1 MSQISSEWIQL
12 ENGPRAWYAR
22 PSTAGPHPAIVVFI
36 EAFGVNQHFQD
47 VAERLARAGFCAI
60 VPDLYHGKTYEY
72 SDFDRAIGHLKT
84 LDDELAM
91 AEAGLAIQALH
102 QRSEVR
108 KDAIGALGFCMGGR
122 LTFMANAIHADRLSA
137 AVAFYGAGIAPD
149 LDPVGRKPLLHL
161 VHQMRAPLLLLYGAE
176 DQSITPEEHGRI
188 ASALSTA
195 HKRYTLTVFPDA
207 PHGFFADPRDS
218 FRPEAAQEGW
228 RLTLDHFTHYLG
240 ASA

>member
-22 PSTAGPHPAIVVFI
+22 PTDAGPHPAVLVFI
-36 EAFGVNQHFQD
+36 EAFGVNAHFQD
-47 VAERLARAGFCAI
+47 VAGRLAQAGYCAI

-72 SDFDRAIGHLKT
+72 SDFANAIGHLKT
-84 LDDELAM
+84 LNDAVVM
-91 AEAGLAIQALH
+91 QEAGLAIQALQH
-102 QRSEVR
+102 RVEVR

-122 LTFMANAIHADRLSA
+122 YAFMANAIHADQLRA
-137 AVAFYGAGIAPD
+137 TVAFYGGGIAPD
-149 LDPVGRKPLLHL
+149 QDSVGRNPVLHL
-161 VHQMRAPLLLLYGAE
+161 VDQMRAPLLLLYGAE

-188 ASALSTA
+188 ATALSTA
-195 HKRYTLTVFPDA
+195 RKRYTLTVFPGA

-218 FRPEAAQEGW
+218 FRPEAAKEGW
-228 RLTLDHFTHYLG
+228 RLTLDHFTRYLG

>member
-84 LDDELAM
+84 LNDELAM

-102 QRSEVR
+102 QRHPARLEGLLRS
-108 KDAIGALGFCMGGR
+108 ALRQLRQQVGR
-122 LTFMANAIHADRLSA
+122 SALRLS
-137 AVAFYGAGIAPD
+137 
-149 LDPVGRKPLLHL
+149 
-161 VHQMRAPLLLLYGAE
+161 RA
-176 DQSITPEEHGRI
+176 R
-188 ASALSTA
+188 
-195 HKRYTLTVFPDA
+195 R
-207 PHGFFADPRDS
+207 
-218 FRPEAAQEGW
+218 
-228 RLTLDHFTHYLG
+228 
-240 ASA
+240 

>member
-1 MSQISSEWIQL
+1 MRQ
-12 ENGPRAWYAR
+12 
-22 PSTAGPHPAIVVFI
+22 
-36 EAFGVNQHFQD
+36 
-47 VAERLARAGFCAI
+47 
-60 VPDLYHGKTYEY
+60 
-72 SDFDRAIGHLKT
+72 
-84 LDDELAM
+84 
-91 AEAGLAIQALH
+91 
-102 QRSEVR
+102 
-108 KDAIGALGFCMGGR
+108 DAIGALGFCMGGR
-122 LTFMANAIHADRLSA
+122 FAFMANAVHADRLSA
-137 AVAFYGAGIAPD
+137 TVAFYGAGIAPN

-207 PHGFFADPRDS
+207 PHGFFADPRAS

-228 RLTLDHFTHYLG
+228 RLTLDHFTHSLG